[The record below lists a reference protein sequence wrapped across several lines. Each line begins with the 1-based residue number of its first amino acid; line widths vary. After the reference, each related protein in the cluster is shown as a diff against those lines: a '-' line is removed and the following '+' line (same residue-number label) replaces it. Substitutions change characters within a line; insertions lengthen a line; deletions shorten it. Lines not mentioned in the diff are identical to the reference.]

1 MDILHLIKPGNLLCP
16 IVLPAVVGLLVLLI
30 PKRVKWLRE
39 FISLATT
46 GYLFYVG
53 INLFKMKTA
62 SVSYPF
68 VNIGPLN
75 LGLDLNLTRF
85 TGFISM
91 FILFFGFMIVL
102 YSIGYFRK
110 EGANPRYYGFILWTS
125 AAAYGAVMSDNLLM
139 LLIFWELATVFLY
152 LMVNIGRN
160 NEQFAA
166 AKSFA
171 ILGLTDAAM
180 TIAIVMIGITYNSLS
195 ISNLKILVN
204 DGISA
209 TAFLLLFCGAI
220 AKAGAMPFHSW
231 LPAIA
236 ESVPS
241 PVMAFIP
248 AALDKLLGI
257 YLLAVLVLKIFTL
270 SNTMNLIM
278 MIVGGVSVILSV
290 MMALVQHDLKKLLS
304 FHAISQVGYMILG
317 IGTGSVI
324 GIVGGLFHMLN
335 NTIYKT
341 LLFLNAGA
349 IERQTGS
356 TELDKLGGLAKFM
369 PVTFFTTV
377 VAAFSISGVPPLNG
391 FFSKWMIYRGI
402 IDAKSIVFLAIA
414 MFGSALTLASFVKV
428 LHSTFL
434 GTPAEKMDSVK
445 EVPFTMTFPM
455 MVLAIICIVFGV
467 FASYPI
473 VNFILPAY
481 DNSGLQIDSQAIL
494 GRTGFAPDTAAL
506 LLVIGLFVGLVLFYL
521 GRVKKFRRTPVYI
534 GGEKANTEEMRFAG
548 TEFYGTIKGMKL
560 IGGAYH
566 DAEQGWYDPYNIV
579 AQIGGLAIKGLKAL
593 HNGVLSTYLSWCLIG
608 LAVLLMYI
616 LLG

>member
-1 MDILHLIKPGNLLCP
+1 LIKPDNLLCP
-16 IVLPAVVGLLVLLI
+16 IVLPAVIGLLVILI
-30 PKRVKWLRE
+30 PKRVKWVRE
-39 FISLATT
+39 ILSLATT

-62 SVSYPF
+62 SASYPF
-68 VNIGPLN
+68 TSIGPLN

-85 TGFISM
+85 TGFITM
-91 FILFFGFMIVL
+91 FILFFGLMVVL

-110 EGANPRYYGFILWTS
+110 EGASPRYYGLVLWTL
-125 AAAYGAVMSDNLLM
+125 AAAIGAVLSDNLLM
-139 LLIFWELATVFLY
+139 LLIFWEMMTVFFY
-152 LMVNIGRN
+152 LMLNLGKN
-160 NEQFAA
+160 NEQFSA
-166 AKSFA
+166 AKTFA
-171 ILGLTDAAM
+171 ILGLTDAVM
-180 TIAIVMIGITYNSLS
+180 TIAIVMIGVVYKTLS
-195 ISNLKILVN
+195 ISHLDIQVN
-204 DGISA
+204 DWIS
-209 TAFLLLFCGAI
+209 TSAFLMLFCGAI

-231 LPAIA
+231 VPTIA
-236 ESVPS
+236 ETTPS
-241 PVMAFIP
+241 PVMAFLP

-257 YLLAVLVLKIFTL
+257 YLLAILSLQIFTL
-270 SNTMNLIM
+270 NETMNLIM
-278 MIVGGVSVILSV
+278 MIVGGVSIILSV

-335 NTIYKT
+335 NTLYKT

-349 IERQTGS
+349 IEKRTGTTDLS
-356 TELDKLGGLAKFM
+356 KLGGLAKFM

-377 VAAFSISGVPPLNG
+377 VAAFSISGIPPLNG
-391 FFSKWMIYRGI
+391 FFSKWMIYRSV
-402 IDAKSIVFLAIA
+402 IDTKSIIFLAIA

-434 GTPAEKMDSVK
+434 GTPSEKMDSVK
-445 EVPFTMTFPM
+445 EVPFSMTLPM
-455 MVLAIICIVFGV
+455 MILAILCIVFGV

-473 VNFILPAY
+473 INFILPVY
-481 DNSGLQIDSQAIL
+481 EGTAIQPNVESVL

-506 LLVIGLFVGLVLFYL
+506 LLIIGLFVGMILFYL

-548 TEFYGTIKGMKL
+548 TEFYETIKGMKI

-566 DAEQGWYDPYNIV
+566 DAEKGWYDPYNIV
-579 AQIGGLAIKGLKAL
+579 AQIGNFGIKGLKAL

-608 LAVLLMYI
+608 LAVLLMFM
-616 LLG
+616 LLS